1 MESPSMLAPTT
12 NVVSASSSLPFVH
25 RYYVLLKAHYFLFFS
40 AFGILYPILN
50 ITLRSRGLSNTEIAY
65 TNLIIPFLVFFTNPL
80 LGFVADHSRRYLL
93 TFNCILVATTLL
105 YSFMFIL
112 PAIKSHNIEATIAY
126 DDTLGHVL
134 DFCASQEVATK
145 CSSRSECG
153 CSYTSLCQKQKLP
166 FNFSFTMSSKDTRQT
181 LTSSIDMSE
190 LSTCGIQY
198 RVPVDKF
205 IQNYTSNLL
214 RNNENS
220 HVLAICEITCSI
232 AHYCHGIRHSQQAL
246 YVLLY
251 SLIFVIGT
259 DLISI
264 GITVGASI
272 GFATLPRPD
281 IFGEQ
286 RVWGTIGFGLSAFA
300 ASRLYEY
307 FKTDFVY
314 IIMFAVTTIICIC
327 VTSFIRIQP
336 HKRRQKKT
344 NNNIRNNEREI
355 DDTIIKNTAIEKK
368 NKDTLRSKA
377 AALIPLLK
385 KVDVMVFFSLTF
397 IWGMSY
403 AALDPYLYLYIDEIA
418 PCESHSIVGWMSL
431 ISASAEVIALF
442 LAGRMLKLIGM
453 NASSVIILIAFT
465 IRFAG
470 YYFIRRPYFL
480 LFMETMHYFNFGI
493 LYVLIAQKADAIAPP
508 GLAGT
513 LQGVVYGVS
522 FGLGRGVGL
531 IACSF
536 IYTRLQSRLLFLVF
550 AIFDAIA
557 AIIYSIYFFLRA
569 KFGKKSNQL
578 NNNMNIPKIVIES
591 ETNINEE
598 PLLIPSSTNEIDDKI
613 VEQ

>member
-50 ITLRSRGLSNTEIAY
+50 ITLRGRGLSTTEISYA
-65 TNLIIPFLVFFTNPL
+65 NLIIPFLVFFTNPL
-80 LGFVADHSRRYLL
+80 LGFVADRSRRYLL
-93 TFNCILVATTLL
+93 TFNCIIIIITCL
-105 YSFMFIL
+105 YSILFIL
-112 PAIKSHNIEATIAY
+112 PTIKSNYIQATIVY
-126 DDTLGHVL
+126 DNQLGHVL
-134 DFCASQEVATK
+134 DFCASEEVATK

-153 CSYTSLCQKQKLP
+153 CSYTSLCQTTNSP
-166 FNFSFTMSSKDTRQT
+166 FNFTFTMSSKDTRQPKK
-181 LTSSIDMSE
+181 SSIDTSE
-190 LSTCGIQY
+190 FSTCGIQY

-205 IQNYTSNLL
+205 IHNYTSHLYSNIDNTSLL
-214 RNNENS
+214 
-220 HVLAICEITCSI
+220 VVCEITCSI
-232 AHYCHGIRHSQQAL
+232 THFCHGTRQSQQAL
-246 YVLLY
+246 YILLY
-251 SLIFVIGT
+251 ALLFIVGT
-259 DLISI
+259 NLLSI
-264 GITVGASI
+264 GITIGASI

-300 ASRLYEY
+300 ASRIYAHYKTEY
-307 FKTDFVY
+307 VY
-314 IIMFAVTTIICIC
+314 IIMFSITTIICIC

-336 HKRRQKKT
+336 HKRRRKKT
-344 NNNIRNNEREI
+344 NDNIQNNEQEI
-355 DDTIIKNTAIEKK
+355 DDISVNNITIETK
-368 NKDTLRSKA
+368 NKDASQFKV

-385 KVDVMVFFSLTF
+385 KIDVIVFLSLTF

-418 PCESHSIVGWMSL
+418 PCQSHVIVGWMSM

-442 LAGRMLKLIGM
+442 LASRMLRLLGM
-453 NASSVIILIAFT
+453 NTASIIILIAFA

-480 LFMETMHYFNFGI
+480 LIMETMHYFNFGI
-493 LYVLIAQKADAIAPP
+493 LYVLIAQKADSIAPP

-522 FGLGRGVGL
+522 FGLGRGIGL
-531 IACSF
+531 IASSI

-550 AIFDAIA
+550 ALFDTIA
-557 AIIYSIYFFLRA
+557 ALIYSTYFLLQA
-569 KFGKKSNQL
+569 KFSKKSAQL
-578 NNNMNIPKIVIES
+578 NNTMNIPKIVIES
-591 ETNINEE
+591 ETIINEE
-598 PLLIPSSTNEIDDKI
+598 PLLISSSTNKIDNKI
-613 VEQ
+613 IEQ

>member
-25 RYYVLLKAHYFLFFS
+25 RHYILLKAHYFLFFS

-50 ITLRSRGLSNTEIAY
+50 ITLRGRGLSNTEIAY

-93 TFNCILVATTLL
+93 TFNCILITVTIL

-112 PAIKSHNIEATIAY
+112 PTIKSNNIEAKIVY
-126 DDTLGHVL
+126 DDQLGHVL

-153 CSYTSLCQKQKLP
+153 CSYTSLCETNKLP
-166 FNFSFTMSSKDTRQT
+166 FNFTFTMSSKDTRQI
-181 LTSSIDMSE
+181 LTSSVDMSE
-190 LSTCGIQY
+190 ISICGIQY
-198 RVPVDKF
+198 RVSIDKF

-214 RNNENS
+214 THIENTS
-220 HVLAICEITCSI
+220 SLAICEITCSI
-232 AHYCHGIRHSQQAL
+232 AHYCHGIRYSQQAL

-251 SLIFVIGT
+251 SLLFVIGT
-259 DLISI
+259 NLFSI
-264 GITVGASI
+264 GITIGASI
-272 GFATLPRPD
+272 GFATLPRPE

-300 ASRLYEY
+300 ASRLYAY
-307 FKTDFVY
+307 FKTEFVY
-314 IIMFAVTTIICIC
+314 IIMFSITTIICVCI
-327 VTSFIRIQP
+327 TSFIRIQP

-344 NNNIRNNEREI
+344 KNNITSNEQEI
-355 DDTIIKNTAIEKK
+355 DDTTIKNTTIEKK
-368 NKDTLRSKA
+368 NKDTIRSKA
-377 AALIPLLK
+377 AALMPLLK
-385 KVDVMVFFSLTF
+385 KVDVIVFLSLTF

-418 PCESHSIVGWMSL
+418 PCQSHVIVGWMTL
-431 ISASAEVIALF
+431 ISASAEVMALF
-442 LAGRMLKLIGM
+442 LAGRMLKSIGM
-453 NASSVIILIAFT
+453 NTSSIIILIAFS

-470 YYFIRRPYFL
+470 YYYIVRPYYL

-493 LYVLIAQKADAIAPP
+493 LYVLIAQKADAIAPT

-513 LQGVVYGVS
+513 LQGLVYGVS

-536 IYTRLQSRLLFLVF
+536 IYTSLQSRLLFLVF
-550 AIFDAIA
+550 AVFDAVA
-557 AIIYSIYFFLRA
+557 AIIYSIYFMLRT
-569 KFGKKSNQL
+569 KVLKKSTQL
-578 NNNMNIPKIVIES
+578 NNNMNIPRIVIDS

-598 PLLIPSSTNEIDDKI
+598 PLLVPVSAN
-613 VEQ
+613 